1 MVLPVLGLSA
11 KRHKKEK
18 KCSLRYA
25 LMRGVEFFPM
35 GKEEREGAA
44 QGGFLLLGLFKS
56 KPA

>member
-11 KRHKKEK
+11 NKHKKEK

-35 GKEEREGAA
+35 GKEEREREGAA
-44 QGGFLLLGLFKS
+44 
-56 KPA
+56 